1 MLPYYIMAFN
11 SNKSEYSVQTTRT
24 SLTSILKS
32 YQPTEREKAKNAVI
46 NRVRFEMPKQK
57 GLLHAVKEAEES
69 QNYAA
74 MDEFVAFLTENSL
87 HDHEFLNIFQDALSL
102 CNQLTPKY
110 TPLVEALLAL
120 SWNKRSTEVVK
131 AYSEFCINILVA
143 HNNYLSFAVRK
154 LISLWIPN
162 EPNKD
167 TSLNNEISNEL
178 EVIHQLLE
186 KILNAIPMAFDA
198 ILDAIESLFPYY
210 KRSSYISYIH
220 NLLKLL
226 EYKPIFTEY
235 IIQLLM
241 EKLAILDVNAPR
253 QEIEDLESDDDN
265 EESEGGEIYNEVIP
279 RHEKA
284 KKEDQSMNHP
294 IAQTLDISMSAVFN
308 FLKKRSS
315 SESSEKETLND
326 SLKFLQILIKAFDAV
341 ILPIHNTHHV
351 QFLLFYYCSL
361 KQTLSQ
367 VFLASLWNKVTNPN
381 CPALIRQASVG
392 YLSSF
397 LARSAFI
404 HINIIK
410 LYLKEMCDWCQQYI
424 KGSQLSRSNVALK
437 SNLVFYSV
445 CQAVFYIIAFRSRD
459 LTVDKKS
466 ILFLQSLQLTA
477 LVTSIYNPLRV
488 CLPAVATAFAGVT
501 RAYQLAYCHAILER
515 NARRKLATIYAN
527 DTATPEEILDTFFP
541 FDPYLLKV
549 SGQRISSI
557 YLQYQASDAEE
568 CSSHSLTPESINIS
582 DRKRGHSEM
591 LDDHDIDDFLPDD
604 KRQNLIGTKINQS
617 RDLS

>member
-1 MLPYYIMAFN
+1 MAFN

-87 HDHEFLNIFQDALSL
+87 HDHEFLNIFHDALSL

-253 QEIEDLESDDDN
+253 HEIEDLESDDDN

-279 RHEKA
+279 RQEKA
-284 KKEDQSMNHP
+284 KKEHQSMNHP
-294 IAQTLDISMSAVFN
+294 IAQTLDISMLAVFN

-315 SESSEKETLND
+315 SESSEKETLSD
-326 SLKFLQILIKAFDAV
+326 ALKFLQILIKAFDAV

-351 QFLLFYYCSL
+351 QFLVFYYCSL

-404 HINIIK
+404 HVNIIK

-424 KGSQLSRSNVALK
+424 KGSQLSRSNVSLK

-445 CQAVFYIIAFRSRD
+445 CQAIFYVIAFRSRD

-477 LVTSIYNPLRV
+477 LVTSTYNPLRV

-541 FDPYLLKV
+541 FDPYLLKI

-568 CSSHSLTPESINIS
+568 CSSHSSTPESINIS
-582 DRKRGHSEM
+582 DRKRDNSEM
-591 LDDHDIDDFLPDD
+591 LGDHDIDDFLPDD
-604 KRQNLIGTKINQS
+604 KRHKLIATKINQP